1 MQWSNGAW
9 TKEVFAKNLTY
20 YIERSGKTQR
30 DVADAIGVSAPTMSD
45 WANGK
50 KFPRMDKVEML
61 ANYFGCLKSD
71 LIEDKT
77 EMKKSNEA
85 IAAVI
90 ARLRTDSNFLSL
102 VESMMHLDA
111 AQMQSVEQLLA
122 AFLKQPKN

>member
-20 YIERSGKTQR
+20 YIEHSGKTQR

-45 WANGK
+45 WVNGK

-77 EMKKSNEA
+77 ELQKSNEA
-85 IAAVI
+85 IAAII
-90 ARLRTDSNFLSL
+90 ARMRTDMDFLSL
-102 VESMMHLDA
+102 VKKEMRLDK
-111 AQMQSVEQLLA
+111 AQIQSVEQLLTVM
-122 AFLKQPKN
+122 LKQPKD

>member
-1 MQWSNGAW
+1 MEWS
-9 TKEVFAKNLTY
+9 KETFAKNLTY
-20 YIERSGKTQR
+20 YIEHSGKTQR

-45 WANGK
+45 WVNGK
-50 KFPRMDKVEML
+50 MFPRIDKIERL